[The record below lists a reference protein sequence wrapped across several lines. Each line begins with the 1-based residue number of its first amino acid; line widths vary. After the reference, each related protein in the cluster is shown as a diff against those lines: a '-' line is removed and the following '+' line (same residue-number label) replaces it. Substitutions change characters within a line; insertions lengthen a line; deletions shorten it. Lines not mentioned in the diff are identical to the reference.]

1 MILDDIVRHKKYELC
16 EFKNTLALDV
26 LRSALAT
33 LPSKRDFKGVLC
45 APSPMNGPRTIRII
59 AEIKKASPSRG
70 LIRDNFDPVE
80 IAQLYEKNGAV
91 AISVL
96 TDRKYFQG
104 NFENLARVKENIS
117 IPILDKDF
125 IIDPYQLYLA
135 KYYGADAVLL
145 IVAILTDE
153 ELAGYLSIASQ
164 LDLDVMVEVH
174 THEELKRALATNAQ
188 IIGINNRDLKT
199 FQVSVDTSR
208 ELVHCIPD
216 DKIVVSESGIDSKD
230 TLVSLRKEGVDA
242 FLIGEAF
249 MREQNIGKK
258 LREFLN

>member
-153 ELAGYLSIASQ
+153 EL
-164 LDLDVMVEVH
+164 
-174 THEELKRALATNAQ
+174 
-188 IIGINNRDLKT
+188 
-199 FQVSVDTSR
+199 
-208 ELVHCIPD
+208 VHCIPD